1 MVKVCGEGFTKFS
14 MKVTQSN
21 DMLPKNKLPV
31 WRDPRNTEVTVI
43 GIPNKECGVNE
54 GDIIKC
60 IDSRKVKEWS
70 IQKCHERLNGPA
82 GSKVIQYPDIPLD
95 LLHSPQRPQRLICI
109 MLLTL
114 TLREICR

>member
-1 MVKVCGEGFTKFS
+1 
-14 MKVTQSN
+14 
-21 DMLPKNKLPV
+21 MLPKNKLPV

-82 GSKVIQYPDIPLD
+82 GSKVIQYADMQLD
-95 LLHSPQRPQRLICI
+95 LLHRPQRLICI

-114 TLREICR
+114 EKFAGRVDHEQGQKD

>member
-1 MVKVCGEGFTKFS
+1 M
-14 MKVTQSN
+14 
-21 DMLPKNKLPV
+21 
-31 WRDPRNTEVTVI
+31 I

-82 GSKVIQYPDIPLD
+82 GSKVIKYPDMQLD
-95 LLHSPQRPQRLICI
+95 LLHRPQRPQRLICI

-114 TLREICR
+114 EKFAGRVDNK